1 MNRKIAIAILLITPF
16 ALFGPRLGFPFT
28 NWDDPALIV
37 QNHRIQGEPLP
48 GLFVPENGYW
58 YQPLR
63 DLSHAVDWRLW
74 GESPAGHRAVNVLL
88 HALSAVLL
96 FLVIRLLLA
105 DKSNI
110 ATAAAFGTALLF
122 IVHPVNV
129 EPVIWIAGREFGL
142 FAFFLFAA
150 TYCWL
155 RPGRGWLAGACGLAL
170 LAMLS
175 SPLGAV
181 LPLLWISLRAAP
193 RPAARSI
200 YQLLPLAAVAVLLLG
215 LVVRDVAAIAEAHA
229 GGGSM
234 PFHALGLA
242 AVHLVLPSQLCAVYP
257 TLDIPA
263 WAMISGVLVVAT
275 VIFCVRRKHAGAAPL
290 LWFAAAL
297 LPALCILPL
306 DHGTGDRH
314 LYIAAIGPFAMF
326 ATWLARRGDRF
337 VLPVV
342 ALILCA
348 ISWQRSAVWRSS
360 QTLWED
366 AVRKHPRHDVSLL
379 NLGTALMAVG
389 KDQEALAAFDR
400 VITVNP
406 NHRELPANRMKVLL
420 NLGRIDNARELDQL
434 CASRTEASALEA
446 RACFAFA
453 MGQWEQASKLYAE
466 ALELDPRNSELLVH
480 RATALARHGDPEAAR
495 ELLQGNAGN
504 KSIQLARADL
514 ALGTGNFAA
523 ARELYGQFPDD
534 LSAAIGLLRIRL
546 AEGDSTAADEAR
558 ALAAKNPTVTDAQR
572 LWVMAESEN
581 ADPAAQ
587 EKAYLAAIRA
597 DSSALD
603 LRLGV
608 GDMYRTHGAMDL
620 AAGHYRQFIAA
631 GADHVLVPYVRG
643 MLAICQSDWATAVE
657 DLEQA
662 IAAQPNS
669 LEANLNLGGALFQLN
684 RLREALQAF
693 TTATELAPASVTAWA
708 NRGTAE
714 LRLKEYKN
722 SRISYRRTLE
732 LDPDHADAKRM
743 LELLNQA
750 FEHPWSDIPDDQ
762 KDQKDQKK

>member
-1 MNRKIAIAILLITPF
+1 
-16 ALFGPRLGFPFT
+16 
-28 NWDDPALIV
+28 V
-37 QNHRIQGEPLP
+37 
-48 GLFVPENGYW
+48 
-58 YQPLR
+58 
-63 DLSHAVDWRLW
+63 
-74 GESPAGHRAVNVLL
+74 
-88 HALSAVLL
+88 
-96 FLVIRLLLA
+96 
-105 DKSNI
+105 
-110 ATAAAFGTALLF
+110 
-122 IVHPVNV
+122 
-129 EPVIWIAGREFGL
+129 
-142 FAFFLFAA
+142 
-150 TYCWL
+150 
-155 RPGRGWLAGACGLAL
+155 
-170 LAMLS
+170 
-175 SPLGAV
+175 
-181 LPLLWISLRAAP
+181 
-193 RPAARSI
+193 
-200 YQLLPLAAVAVLLLG
+200 
-215 LVVRDVAAIAEAHA
+215 
-229 GGGSM
+229 
-234 PFHALGLA
+234 
-242 AVHLVLPSQLCAVYP
+242 
-257 TLDIPA
+257 
-263 WAMISGVLVVAT
+263 
-275 VIFCVRRKHAGAAPL
+275 
-290 LWFAAAL
+290 
-297 LPALCILPL
+297 
-306 DHGTGDRH
+306 
-314 LYIAAIGPFAMF
+314 
-326 ATWLARRGDRF
+326 
-337 VLPVV
+337 
-342 ALILCA
+342 
-348 ISWQRSAVWRSS
+348 
-360 QTLWED
+360 
-366 AVRKHPRHDVSLL
+366 
-379 NLGTALMAVG
+379 
-389 KDQEALAAFDR
+389 
-400 VITVNP
+400 
-406 NHRELPANRMKVLL
+406 
-420 NLGRIDNARELDQL
+420 
-434 CASRTEASALEA
+434 
-446 RACFAFA
+446 
-453 MGQWEQASKLYAE
+453 
-466 ALELDPRNSELLVH
+466 
-480 RATALARHGDPEAAR
+480 
-495 ELLQGNAGN
+495 
-504 KSIQLARADL
+504 LARADL